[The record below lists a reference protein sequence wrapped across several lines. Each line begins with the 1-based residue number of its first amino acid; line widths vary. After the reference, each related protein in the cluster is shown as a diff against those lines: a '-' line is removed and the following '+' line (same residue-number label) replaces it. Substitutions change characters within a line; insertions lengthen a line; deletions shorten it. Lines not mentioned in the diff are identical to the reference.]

1 MANFNG
7 TIHNEKA
14 QGTLTIAGPIGSGVT
29 SVTQNG
35 AGTMTLSGVNSYTGP
50 TNIMAGML
58 TISDAS
64 TFASTSAINLTGT
77 GSLDVNVLN
86 QSLAKLSGV
95 PAWTTLRYSKA
106 QTTGGTGPGTI
117 RGTVELNVNNVN
129 PNYTL
134 DFGQGSKLTNTVA
147 AIYNSGI
154 TVSGDASIDTAGNLF
169 TGTSMTIDSSNALT
183 KTLTLTGTNTGA
195 NTIGGAISNTSGTI
209 GVTKTGTGTWNL
221 SGANTY
227 TGATTVTAGTL
238 GFAKQAS
245 LYNNGAA
252 AAWSAGNI
260 IVMPNSTLALRV
272 GGAGEFIAADVATL
286 AGLGTATGGF
296 MNGSTLA
303 LDTTGGSFAYGAAI
317 ANPNGGANA
326 LGLTK
331 QGAGN
336 LTLSGA
342 NTFSGATT
350 VSAGT
355 LTLTNNL
362 ALQNSALTTSTAG
375 VTLSGVTTPTFGGLN
390 GSTALVSAITGYGNV
405 TALTLNPL
413 SGTANYSGVIS
424 NGSGNMP
431 LTKTGAGTQT
441 LNGSAVNTYTG
452 PTYLLMGTL
461 VVSSFNSVVGGT
473 ASSSLGA
480 PKTVADGTIVLDPYS
495 PTVTLKYAGA
505 GETTDRM
512 INTKA
517 SHLIINQSGSGLL
530 KFTGDMAGSKAD
542 ATFTF
547 QGSSSTG
554 TGEFAGTI
562 GGTMAVK
569 IVKSGTGTWTLSG
582 ANVYSGTTTI
592 NAGTLSVSSINRVA
606 GGTTSSNLGAP
617 PISANGTIAMGSSG
631 NTGKLLYT
639 GAGETTDRVI
649 RLAGTT
655 GGAIIDQSGT
665 SLLKFTSD
673 MTATGAGIKTLT
685 LQGSTAGTGEIAA
698 AIVDN
703 SGTNKTSVTK
713 TGTGTWTL
721 SGANTYTGL
730 TTVNDGTLLIN
741 SPGSLAGAVKVD
753 GGKLGGDGF
762 ISGTVTVNAGGTLAP
777 GASPGTLT
785 IDSDLT
791 MAADSIYEWQL
802 GSTVADMVD
811 VNGTLSIPSSWALK
825 LSNDGGTL
833 GSEYTLFTY
842 DSFTDTLTAP
852 TINYGST
859 GWSGATVALDTGGK
873 RVYLKFGTPGDT
885 NSDGVVDAADFI
897 TLKKNFGAG
906 VGGAGV
912 TAGDFDKTG
921 TVDWADLGILMNNM
935 VPGGGGAPSTA
946 PEPCSAMLLM
956 FGAAALLRRRRS

>member
-1 MANFNG
+1 LANFNG

-117 RGTVELNVNNVN
+117 RGTVELNVTNVN

-154 TVSGDASIDTAGNLF
+154 TVSGDASIDTGGNLF

-245 LYNNGAA
+245 LYNN
-252 AAWSAGNI
+252 
-260 IVMPNSTLALRV
+260 
-272 GGAGEFIAADVATL
+272 
-286 AGLGTATGGF
+286 
-296 MNGSTLA
+296 
-303 LDTTGGSFAYGAAI
+303 GAAI

-617 PISANGTIAMGSSG
+617 TTSANGTIAMGSSG

-912 TAGDFDKTG
+912 TAGDFDKSG